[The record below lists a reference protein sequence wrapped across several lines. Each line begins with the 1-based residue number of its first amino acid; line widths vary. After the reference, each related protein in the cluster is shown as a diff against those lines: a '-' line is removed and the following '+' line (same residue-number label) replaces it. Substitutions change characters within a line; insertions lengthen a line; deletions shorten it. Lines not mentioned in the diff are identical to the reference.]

1 MMHALY
7 QRGESASDKRMTV
20 PTLYVRS
27 LASFGGPEYSL
38 QAIFQKAREAAPCY
52 LVFEDLDSIVN
63 DSVRSYFLNEV
74 DGLKSNDGILMV
86 GSTNHLDRLDPGISK
101 RPSRFDR
108 KYYFPDPDFEQRVAY
123 AKFWQGKLKSN
134 EDLEFPDKLCSA
146 IAKITDKFSFA
157 YIQEAFVASLLAIAV
172 RGDKEDNVEASQYS
186 GPEDPMTAATRRAH
200 FHCRLHKDEESDPG
214 LDKLVLWKEIQVQVK
229 ILKEEMNE
237 KSGEKSAL
245 QDDLSASFCP
255 RCNMFTTQHDAEQT
269 PHAANKRE
277 HKVREASSAET
288 AAAKPSLFSSF
299 EQWKAANSS
308 RLSNSPVRSN
318 LEHMPKWVQSSE
330 ECLAR
335 GKSPVPSDDQ
345 LKQMLESPIGM
356 TPEFRTRMVLE
367 DVERV
372 RGEMLRYQASRPAVG
387 TSMQP
392 EQTAASLQQDAGL
405 QTWPVARGGLPLTSN
420 IADPTPSEQALRDW
434 SRLDNPRPEPVSAWF
449 TTEGSEIPGVTQVSA
464 PPSAEWLLCG
474 QRLRMLEEREEFE
487 KKMEDIRAK
496 IAMIE

>member
-7 QRGESASDKRMTV
+7 QRGKSASDKRMTV

-27 LASFGGPEYSL
+27 LASYGGPEYSL
-38 QAIFQKAREAAPCY
+38 RVIFQKARETAPCY

-108 KYYFPDPDFEQRVAY
+108 KYYFADPDFEQRVAY

-134 EDLEFPDKLCSA
+134 EDLEFPDELCPA

-157 YIQEAFVASLLAIAV
+157 YMQEAFVASLLAIAV
-172 RGDKEDNVEASQYS
+172 RGDKEDNVQVSQYS

-200 FHCRLHKDEESDPG
+200 FHRRLHKSEDSDPG

-229 ILKEEMNE
+229 ILKEEMDE

-255 RCNMFTTQHDAEQT
+255 RCNMSSTQHDAEEP
-269 PHAANKRE
+269 PHAANERE
-277 HKVREASSAET
+277 NKIKGASIVEKA
-288 AAAKPSLFSSF
+288 AAAKPSLFTSF
-299 EQWKAANSS
+299 EQWKAAKSS
-308 RLSNSPVRSN
+308 RLPNSTVRSN
-318 LEHMPKWVQSSE
+318 PVSMPEWVQTSE
-330 ECLAR
+330 ERMVR
-335 GKSPVPSDDQ
+335 GKSPVPSDDE
-345 LKQMLESPIGM
+345 LKHMLESPIGM

-372 RGEMLRYQASRPAVG
+372 RGEMLRYQISRSEVG

-392 EQTAASLQQDAGL
+392 EQTAASPQQEAGL

-420 IADPTPSEQALRDW
+420 TADPTPSEQALREW
-434 SRLDNPRPEPVSAWF
+434 SRLNNPRHEPVSASF
-449 TTEGSEIPGVTQVSA
+449 TRESSEI
-464 PPSAEWLLCG
+464 PPSAEWLLCE
-474 QRLRMLEEREEFE
+474 QRLRMLDERKEFE
-487 KKMEDIRAK
+487 RKMEDIRAK